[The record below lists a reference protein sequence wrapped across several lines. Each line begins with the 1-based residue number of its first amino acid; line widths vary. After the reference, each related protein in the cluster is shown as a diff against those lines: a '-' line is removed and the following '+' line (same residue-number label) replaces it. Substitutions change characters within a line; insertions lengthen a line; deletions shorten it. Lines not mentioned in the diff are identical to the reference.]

1 MHIIIAVVGFIFILP
16 STIHS
21 RPFPVDSLHEVL
33 PVRSLSSHN
42 GMILGSGIGNIKSD
56 ISNILSD
63 SLIHGN
69 QGVLNRRNIEA
80 FPILSYDTDTKLGYG
95 AKLFLFNLL
104 KLHESFD
111 MVLFNS
117 TNGEQW
123 YHFFGF
129 MGLFFLVC

>member
-1 MHIIIAVVGFIFILP
+1 
-16 STIHS
+16 
-21 RPFPVDSLHEVL
+21 
-33 PVRSLSSHN
+33 
-42 GMILGSGIGNIKSD
+42 MILGSGIGNIKSD